1 MSKPRHEAAA
11 APPLDDAGIARL
23 QDLLD
28 GLPEALQPLDASSLD
43 GFLCGLLL
51 QPENIAEARWLP
63 FVTDVEG
70 RALPSGC
77 DSAELHTLVRQR
89 RDELRRAIAA
99 RQWFDPWVFELDA
112 RAAPAD
118 AVLPWVAGFAAAMD
132 RFPGLMGLD
141 DTRLLEPLALLYL
154 HFDPEDLEHA
164 QALTELI
171 ETLEPPADLGEA
183 VQDIVRSLMLMADVV
198 RPLPAA
204 PSPPSASA
212 PGNAPKPRKRR

>member
-1 MSKPRHEAAA
+1 MPRPQDQAAA
-11 APPLDDAGIARL
+11 MPPLDDADIARL
-23 QDLLD
+23 QDLMD
-28 GLPEALQPLDASSLD
+28 GLPEPLQPLDASSLD

-51 QPENIAEARWLP
+51 QPEIVAEARWMP

-70 RALPSGC
+70 RALPAGWA
-77 DSAELHTLVRQR
+77 SAELHTLVRRR

-99 RQWFDPWVFELDA
+99 RQWFDPWIFELDA
-112 RAAPAD
+112 QAAPAD
-118 AVLPWVAGFAAAMD
+118 MVLPWVAGFAAAMD
-132 RFPGLMGLD
+132 QFPGLMGLD

-154 HFDPEDLEHA
+154 HFDPDDLEDA

-198 RPLPAA
+198 RPLPAPTLGA
-204 PSPPSASA
+204 
-212 PGNAPKPRKRR
+212 GGAPKARKRR